1 MAAPIK
7 TVLDITREV
16 SKGKDQDKIASAKRQ
31 IMYGKE
37 WQEDYELQ
45 ERHRRDPEGVEKIR
59 FNIENLLSQD
69 NLMDNDSVKVLQD
82 NLNKYVFGSDFLR
95 VDGQLGSQTLKA
107 IEKYKQESKY
117 WGGHSKIDI
126 DPLKTYRHY
135 KGKKNQQ
142 ETVKRVLRD
151 FGVEEDTREGGG
163 DQGAY

>member
-69 NLMDNDSVKVLQD
+69 NLMDNDSVKILQD

-117 WGGHSKIDI
+117 WGGGHSTISI
-126 DPLKTYRHY
+126 DPLRTARHY
-135 KGKKNQQ
+135 EGKKNQQ
-142 ETVKRVLRD
+142 ETVKRVLRQ
-151 FGVEEDTREGGG
+151 FGVE
-163 DQGAY
+163 